1 MARFDSLD
9 AWLNWQEQL
18 HPRPID
24 LGLERVA
31 AVYRQLDLDR
41 KKTPTVT
48 VAGTNGKGSCIAFL
62 EAIYRAQGY
71 KVGAYT
77 SPHILRY
84 NERIRI
90 DGQPVSDD
98 AICQAFNRIDTIR
111 GETSLS
117 YFEFGTLAALEL
129 FSAANVDVRLLE
141 VGLGGRL
148 DAVNI
153 VDSDAAVVTTIAIDH
168 VDWLGHTEEAIGR
181 EKAGIFR
188 GGVPA
193 IIGDPQPPE
202 SLLDVALEKNARL
215 MQIGQAFNYCKHQG
229 GWDWYTAE
237 CRLQNLPEPVFKGEH
252 QFRNASAVLMAVT
265 ALQELLPVDDAA
277 IRFGL
282 QHAQLKGRFQL
293 VGCNRSGQFAALPP
307 SVGGG
312 GDCAGQFPGH
322 SSPVGG
328 VGDIPVLLDV
338 GHNPQAVQTLID
350 YLQEAFPAVKIHA
363 VFAMMKDKDIVGVLS
378 IMRDHVDAWYLAPL
392 KNPRAASE
400 ELLKNYFQ
408 QLDIEKVSGGFA
420 DFSAAF
426 NAARDNALPGELI
439 LVFGSFFL
447 VSEYL
452 SKFA

>member
-18 HPRPID
+18 HPRPVD

-31 AVYRQLDLDR
+31 DVYRQLELNH

-71 KVGAYT
+71 RVGAYS
-77 SPHILRY
+77 SPHIVRY

-90 DGQPVSDD
+90 DGQPVSND
-98 AICQAFNRIDTIR
+98 AICHAFERIDAVR
-111 GETSLS
+111 GDTSLS
-117 YFEFGTLAALEL
+117 YFEFGTLAALDI
-129 FSAANVDVRLLE
+129 FAAAGVEVQLLE

-153 VDSDAAVVTTIAIDH
+153 VDPDVAVVTTIAIDH
-168 VDWLGHTEEAIGR
+168 VDWLGHTIEAIGR

-193 IIGDPQPPE
+193 IIGDEFPPE
-202 SLLDVALEKNARL
+202 SLLEVAREKNARL
-215 MQIGQAFNYCKHQG
+215 MQIGKAFNYRKHPG
-229 GWDWYTAE
+229 NWDWWTSDF
-237 CRLQNLPEPVFKGEH
+237 QVHHLPDPVFRGEH
-252 QFRNASAVLMAVT
+252 QYRNASAVLMAVK
-265 ALQELLPVDDAA
+265 ALWPILPVSEDA
-277 IRFGL
+277 IRHGL
-282 QHAQLKGRFQL
+282 QHAQLKGRFQ
-293 VGCNRSGQFAALPP
+293 FIA
-307 SVGGG
+307 
-312 GDCAGQFPGH
+312 
-322 SSPVGG
+322 
-328 VGDIPVLLDV
+328 GDIPVLLDV
-338 GHNPQAVQTLID
+338 GHNPQAVQTLNE
-350 YLQEAFPAVKIHA
+350 YLQDAFPAVKIHA
-363 VFAMMKDKDIVGVLS
+363 VFAMMKDKDIAGVLT
-378 IMRDHVDAWYLAPL
+378 IMRDRVEAWYLAPL

-400 ELLKNYFQ
+400 ELLKEYFQ
-408 QLDIEKVSGGFA
+408 QQDIEKVSGGFA

-426 NAARDNALPGELI
+426 DAARHNALPGELI

>member
-31 AVYRQLDLDR
+31 DVYRQLDPDR
-41 KKTPTVT
+41 NKTPTIT

-71 KVGAYT
+71 RVGAYT

-90 DGQPVSDD
+90 DGRPVSDE
-98 AICQAFNRIDTIR
+98 AICQAFTRIDTVR
-111 GETSLS
+111 GDISLS
-117 YFEFGTLAALEL
+117 YFEFGTLAALAL
-129 FSAANVDVRLLE
+129 FADAEVDVRLLE

-153 VDSDAAVVTTIAIDH
+153 VDPDAALVTTIAIDH

-188 GGVPA
+188 SGVPA
-193 IIGDPQPPE
+193 IIGEQRPPA
-202 SLLDVALEKNARL
+202 SLLDTAREKHALL
-215 MQIGQAFNYCKHQG
+215 MALGQAFNYRKHASE
-229 GWDWYTAE
+229 WDWYTPDVQ
-237 CRLQNLPEPVFKGEH
+237 LQDLPAPAFKGEH
-252 QFRNASAVLMAVT
+252 QYRNASAVLMAVT
-265 ALQELLPVDDAA
+265 ALQPILPVGEAA
-277 IRFGL
+277 IRHGL
-282 QHAQLKGRFQL
+282 RHAQLNGRFQL
-293 VGCNRSGQFAALPP
+293 IA
-307 SVGGG
+307 
-312 GDCAGQFPGH
+312 
-322 SSPVGG
+322 
-328 VGDIPVLLDV
+328 GDIPVLLDV
-338 GHNPQAVQTLID
+338 GHNPQAVRTLID

-363 VFAMMKDKDIVGVLS
+363 VFAMMKDKDIAGVLS
-378 IMRDHVDAWYLAPL
+378 MMRERVEAWYLAPL
-392 KNPRAASE
+392 KNPRAAGE
-400 ELLKNYFQ
+400 ELLKHYFQ
-408 QLDIEKVSGGFA
+408 QQDIENVNGGFA

-426 NAARDNALPGELI
+426 NAARRNALPGELI